1 MMTDTGLQISRATSQ
16 LALAHELGHSF
27 GARHDPLEGVCQG
40 YLMKPTS
47 LNGSQRTHYTFSPC
61 SLRQIAHTI
70 KLKGYC
76 LDEFEHPYCGNG
88 LVEEGEECDC
98 GLVVDCLT
106 RDPCC
111 IARGGRSHA
120 CLVNREAGHEC
131 HPSQGPCCLPN
142 CRNRDLAHLGLN
154 CSEENRGCPCTGD
167 STCSCGLLG
176 RCLSGACHN
185 IECTRLGL
193 KECPCKYPEN
203 HCGTCCLSHEG
214 TCIPAIHLTEPVIRS
229 GNVSL
234 ISLRQPPSTAPP
246 YSIRTVKVCH
256 FTNCLNV
263 SFRIWEKGGF
273 CVHLGKLGV
282 CSKDGLCDVSR
293 PVGSTFPDFSTS
305 DRLMSV
311 NVGVLKQIGNKCLS
325 I

>member
-1 MMTDTGLQISRATSQ
+1 MYCK
-16 LALAHELGHSF
+16 F
-27 GARHDPLEGVCQG
+27 
-40 YLMKPTS
+40 
-47 LNGSQRTHYTFSPC
+47 
-61 SLRQIAHTI
+61 IAM
-70 KLKGYC
+70 YS
-76 LDEFEHPYCGNG
+76 DRVVVSG
-88 LVEEGEECDC
+88 LVEQGEECDC

-176 RCLSGACHN
+176 RCLSGDCHN

-214 TCIPAIHLTEPVIRS
+214 TCIPAIHLTEPAIRS

-293 PVGSTFPDFSTS
+293 PIGSTFPDFSTS
-305 DRLMSV
+305 DRFTSV
-311 NVGVLKQIGNKCLS
+311 NVGVLKQIANIWLS
-325 I
+325 ICLFVQLIDF